1 MQRRTR
7 LLIFGLVG
15 AIGLAEAGPAVPS
28 ELDWGKVPDQW
39 RWVVHF
45 DIDRIRDSKVAAS
58 AVSEVWKGHPERP
71 KIEAIAALA
80 GINLGKDLHG
90 VTFVGTGFDPNSGA
104 VIVHC
109 KMNPELLIALISNEP
124 TYKKVDREGMVLHQW
139 VDRSD
144 ASAVTGCFLD
154 QGHLVIGKDV
164 RTVEAVIDRYR
175 GDRPLPSAEFY
186 TVRSG
191 TYFQL
196 HANTFKNL
204 SVPFMSPLVRRSRR
218 LTAMVGEQS
227 GQVFVQASF
236 EVEDADTALDLRDA
250 IAGLVAIGKLHYAD
264 DPEKAA
270 ALALVRVFASE
281 NKATLVWAMPTEPA
295 LRLMREIISRIKTNG
310 DRVGLQRGREIGEGG
325 KTEF

>member
-1 MQRRTR
+1 M
-7 LLIFGLVG
+7 IFALVG

-45 DIDRIRDSKVAAS
+45 DIDRIRDSKVAAT
-58 AVSEVWKGHPERP
+58 AVSEFWKENPERP
-71 KIEAIAALA
+71 KIEAIVTLA
-80 GINLGKDLHG
+80 GINLGRDLHG
-90 VTFVGTGFDPNSGA
+90 VTFLGTGFDPKSGA

-109 KMNPELLIALISNEP
+109 DMDPKLLIALISGEQ
-124 TYKKVDREGMVLHQW
+124 TYKKVDWNGVVLHQW

-144 ASAVTGCFLD
+144 NSEVTGCFLD
-154 QGHLVIGKDV
+154 QSHLVLGKDV
-164 RTVEAVIDRYR
+164 LTVEAIVDRYR
-175 GDRPLPSAEFY
+175 RNSPSPSVGFY
-186 TVRSG
+186 TARSG
-191 TYFQL
+191 TYFQI
-196 HANTFKNL
+196 HANTFQDL
-204 SVPFMSPLVRRSRR
+204 PVPFMSPLVRRSRR
-218 LTAMVGEQS
+218 LTAMVGEHS

-264 DPEKAA
+264 EPDKVA

-310 DRVGLQRGREIGEGG
+310 GRVGLERGREIGERG